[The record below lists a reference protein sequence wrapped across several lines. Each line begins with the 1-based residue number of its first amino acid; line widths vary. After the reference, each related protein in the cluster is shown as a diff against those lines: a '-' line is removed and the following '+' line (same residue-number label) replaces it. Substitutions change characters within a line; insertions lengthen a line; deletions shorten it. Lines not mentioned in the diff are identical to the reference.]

1 MAETDVLAVELILD
15 GPEELF
21 VPRAVNPLVEDY
33 PSRGD
38 VSGVEH
44 AVNVFY
50 AKPKYDSMEIHIS
63 LPSSEIT
70 PEVADRMSTAI
81 SRWCRARLVDI
92 DEEIDASRWR
102 GRRTLVFAFLA
113 LFFFTGLSKILD
125 HYGGSLLLEILSE
138 GFNIAGWVALWVP
151 IEILMFDVWQHRL
164 DRKAYVLL
172 SEAHVQVTSRVQ

>member
-1 MAETDVLAVELILD
+1 MARSDALTIDLILKN
-15 GPEELF
+15 PEELF
-21 VPRAVNPLVEDY
+21 VPRTVDPLTEDY
-33 PSRGD
+33 PPRGD

-50 AKPKYDSMEIHIS
+50 AKPKYTSMALQIS

-70 PEVADRMSTAI
+70 PDVADRMSTGIA
-81 SRWCRARLVDI
+81 RWCRARLTDV
-92 DEEIDASRWR
+92 DEEINAARWR
-102 GRRTLVFAFLA
+102 GRRTLLFAFLA

-125 HYGGSLLLEILSE
+125 DHSNVLLQILSE

-151 IEILMFDVWQHRL
+151 VEILMFDVWRHRL

-172 SEAHVQVTSRVQ
+172 SDADLQVTSRDQ